1 VVLTIGD
8 ELLVGDRLDSNARWL
23 ARALTEAA
31 FEVVA
36 IVSVGD
42 DEARI
47 GAALDEAAARA
58 PGGLVVLTGGLG
70 PTLDDRTRE
79 AVAAWLDRPLDEDA
93 GVLEVLTARYRE
105 RGLAELPVLNRRLA
119 QVPRGARV
127 LPNPVGSAPGL
138 EIEGPGAGD
147 PLFLLLPGVPAEMEG
162 LFLGP
167 VAPRLDVRFPER
179 PAPPSARVMRTS
191 GLAES
196 VLAEGLERVLD
207 PALGVV
213 LQYRPSLVGVEL
225 RFTAEGP
232 GADLRLARALE
243 AVEAE
248 VAPWRYGGA
257 DDSLASAAL
266 DACAARGWKLG
277 TAESCT
283 GGLVGAWLTEIPG
296 SSAVYAGGVV
306 AYANALKTTLLDVSP
321 QLLEMHGAVS
331 EPVARAMA
339 EGALQATDAD
349 LSVSI
354 TGVAGPGGGTAS
366 RPVGTVCF
374 ATARRG
380 GETRSEGA
388 RFPGDREAVRI
399 RAASHALRLVRA
411 RAVEG
416 AGTA

>member
-1 VVLTIGD
+1 
-8 ELLVGDRLDSNARWL
+8 
-23 ARALTEAA
+23 
-31 FEVVA
+31 
-36 IVSVGD
+36 
-42 DEARI
+42 
-47 GAALDEAAARA
+47 
-58 PGGLVVLTGGLG
+58 
-70 PTLDDRTRE
+70 
-79 AVAAWLDRPLDEDA
+79 
-93 GVLEVLTARYRE
+93 
-105 RGLAELPVLNRRLA
+105 
-119 QVPRGARV
+119 
-127 LPNPVGSAPGL
+127 
-138 EIEGPGAGD
+138 
-147 PLFLLLPGVPAEMEG
+147 
-162 LFLGP
+162 
-167 VAPRLDVRFPER
+167 
-179 PAPPSARVMRTS
+179 MRTS

-380 GETRSEGA
+380 ARPGA
-388 RFPGDREAVRI
+388 RAHGFPATGRPCASAQ
-399 RAASHALRLVRA
+399 RATRFAWCGRGPSRVRA
-411 RAVEG
+411 PRDAPRRRRISRTNLPRCPY
-416 AGTA
+416 GTGNCELQSTGTRRPGPHPKECHR

>member
-179 PAPPSARVMRTS
+179 PAPP
-191 GLAES
+191 
-196 VLAEGLERVLD
+196 
-207 PALGVV
+207 
-213 LQYRPSLVGVEL
+213 
-225 RFTAEGP
+225 
-232 GADLRLARALE
+232 
-243 AVEAE
+243 
-248 VAPWRYGGA
+248 
-257 DDSLASAAL
+257 
-266 DACAARGWKLG
+266 ARG
-277 TAESCT
+277 
-283 GGLVGAWLTEIPG
+283 
-296 SSAVYAGGVV
+296 
-306 AYANALKTTLLDVSP
+306 
-321 QLLEMHGAVS
+321 
-331 EPVARAMA
+331 
-339 EGALQATDAD
+339 
-349 LSVSI
+349 
-354 TGVAGPGGGTAS
+354 
-366 RPVGTVCF
+366 
-374 ATARRG
+374 
-380 GETRSEGA
+380 
-388 RFPGDREAVRI
+388 
-399 RAASHALRLVRA
+399 
-411 RAVEG
+411 
-416 AGTA
+416 